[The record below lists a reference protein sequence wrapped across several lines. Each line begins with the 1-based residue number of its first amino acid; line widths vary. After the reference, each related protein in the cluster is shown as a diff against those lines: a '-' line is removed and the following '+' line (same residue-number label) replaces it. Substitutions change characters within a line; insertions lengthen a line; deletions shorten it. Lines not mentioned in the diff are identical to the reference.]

1 MNKKIVIIILSICF
15 IVFMLFLFLG
25 NPNNGDWMYKIN
37 EDYEI
42 WHINSLDISL
52 VRKKENSFSKV
63 VGGYIAEFKYNDK
76 YIFLKIANL
85 CENSSPNRG
94 ITCESS
100 IEEAIKKETFR
111 YAIVNIMNDNIDNFL
126 KEDEFMKK
134 RKI

>member
-52 VRKKENSFSKV
+52 VRKRKIHLVRLLV
-63 VGGYIAEFKYNDK
+63 VI
-76 YIFLKIANL
+76 LRNL
-85 CENSSPNRG
+85 
-94 ITCESS
+94 
-100 IEEAIKKETFR
+100 
-111 YAIVNIMNDNIDNFL
+111 NIMINIYF
-126 KEDEFMKK
+126 
-134 RKI
+134 